1 MYRILISDDEQE
13 ICKLIKTFLERKGF
27 EVIVTD
33 SAEEGLYLLS
43 KEKSDLLIQD
53 KKMPGI
59 GGFGVLREL
68 RARNDNIPVIIL
80 TGHLDKIDAATEEV
94 IKLGYVDLLL
104 KPVDL
109 NLLLNKINKRLKIE
123 KEEEE
128 GK

>member
-94 IKLGYVDLLL
+94 IRLGYVDLLL

-109 NLLLNKINKRLKIE
+109 NLLLKKINKRIKI
-123 KEEEE
+123 K
-128 GK
+128 K